1 MGDCIVTPIQA
12 TDFANRDNNRLVGQ
26 ITTLIMRRAPFND
39 TLDGGVFENAISD
52 QQRNVVVERPIL
64 GQSLV
69 LPEYIN
75 DTDSCG
81 TFGQIAQVGTTE
93 YITRLG
99 TLRGRGP
106 KVCVKQMRLI
116 ALAS

>member
-1 MGDCIVTPIQA
+1 MGDCIVTPVQA

-81 TFGQIAQVGTTE
+81 TFGQIAQV
-93 YITRLG
+93 
-99 TLRGRGP
+99 
-106 KVCVKQMRLI
+106 KFSAC
-116 ALAS
+116 